1 MLKEGEILPHLD
13 IEREIEM
20 VEQRSLDTL
29 DLEAAAGQEPISE
42 AATNKPDDEGGNS
55 QIRDEVVR
63 RLKRAAQREDAPKQ

>member
-20 VEQRSLDTL
+20 VEQSKLEAM
-29 DLEAAAGQEPISE
+29 DLESAAGQEPISE
-42 AATNKPDDEGGNS
+42 AATNKPDEESGNS